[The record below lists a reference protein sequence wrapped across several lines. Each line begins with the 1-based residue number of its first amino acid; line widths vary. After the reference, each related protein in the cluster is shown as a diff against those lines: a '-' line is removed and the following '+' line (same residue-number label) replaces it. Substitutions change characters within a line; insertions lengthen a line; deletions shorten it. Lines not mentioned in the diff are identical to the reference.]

1 MSESSFTLLRE
12 IGILP
17 LEENEEVRFS
27 IDAYRGFRYVSIRRY
42 LQTDGFS
49 GATRDGITLTPEIA
63 RVLIPMIAAL
73 PDRESDVKLGD
84 IGKFAKRPGIC
95 VVVGLAG
102 FRGKVGLTFYQTQ
115 EGSRSRKGIWL
126 PFSKI
131 KEIKKLFQDT
141 VSALEEQ
148 PEIDF

>member
-17 LEENEEVRFS
+17 LEENEEVHFT

-42 LQTDGFS
+42 LQTDGFC
-49 GATRDGITLTPEIA
+49 GATRDGITLTPEIT
-63 RVLIPMIAAL
+63 RVLAPMITDL
-73 PDRESDVKLGD
+73 PEKENEVKLGD

-95 VVVGLAG
+95 VLVGLAS
-102 FRGKVGLTFYQTQ
+102 FRGKIGLTLYQIQ
-115 EGSRSRKGIWL
+115 EDSRARKGIWL